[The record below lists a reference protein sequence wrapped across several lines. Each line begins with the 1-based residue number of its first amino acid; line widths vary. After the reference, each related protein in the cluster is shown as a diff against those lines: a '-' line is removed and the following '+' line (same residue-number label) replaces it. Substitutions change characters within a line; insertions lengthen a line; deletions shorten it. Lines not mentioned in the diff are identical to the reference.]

1 MEETSWQPSD
11 AEIEILQVLWDH
23 EPATVR
29 FVHDH
34 LGAQKEVGYTTTLK
48 QMQRMCEK
56 GMLIRT
62 ESGKTHYYT
71 TAVKA
76 PQVRQ
81 TAFSHLLEKVFN
93 GSAIDLL
100 MHAIGQGKPN
110 PEEIEALEKLIQEK
124 KKQHNNE

>member
-1 MEETSWQPSD
+1 MKETAWQPSD

-29 FVHDH
+29 FVHEQ
-34 LGAQKEVGYTTTLK
+34 LSAKKEVGYTTTLK
-48 QMQRMCEK
+48 QMQRMYEK
-56 GMLIRT
+56 GMLLRT

-71 TAVKA
+71 TEVKA

-100 MHAIGQGKPN
+100 LHAIGQGQPK